1 MTIDHLEFT
10 CTHATFRPDLR
21 HPVRWIGVEADYARV
36 RAYWP
41 DELPREE
48 WYSFADMGYTYA
60 AVLEQDV
67 IVAMGA
73 VWHWSEVAWEA
84 AAISTA
90 ESHRQRGYAAAIMT
104 FLTQH
109 ILDSGR
115 LATCGTAVNNIAMQ
129 RTMLHVG
136 YQPKP

>member
-1 MTIDHLEFT
+1 MSTDYLEFT
-10 CTHATFRPDLR
+10 CTRATFRPDLR
-21 HPVRWIGVEADYARV
+21 HPVRWIDVEDDYARV
-36 RAYWP
+36 RAFWP

-48 WYSFADMGYTYA
+48 WRSFAGMGYTYV
-60 AVLEQDV
+60 AVLEQDA
-67 IVAMGA
+67 IVASGA
-73 VWHWSEVAWEA
+73 VWRWSDDAWEA

-90 ESHRQRGYAAAIMT
+90 ASHRQRGYATAIMT

-109 ILDSGR
+109 ILDSGK
-115 LATCGTAVNNIAMQ
+115 LATCGTAVDNIAMQ